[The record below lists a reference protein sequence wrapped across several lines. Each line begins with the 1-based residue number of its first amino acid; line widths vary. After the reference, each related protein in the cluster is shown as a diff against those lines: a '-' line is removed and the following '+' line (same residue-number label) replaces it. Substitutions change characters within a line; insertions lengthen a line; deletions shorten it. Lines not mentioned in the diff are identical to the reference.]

1 MWCRALRL
9 SFTAPGRVGFRVQG
23 LESVKVLPRASA
35 VDIY

>member
-23 LESVKVLPRASA
+23 LESVKSCPEPQL
-35 VDIY
+35 